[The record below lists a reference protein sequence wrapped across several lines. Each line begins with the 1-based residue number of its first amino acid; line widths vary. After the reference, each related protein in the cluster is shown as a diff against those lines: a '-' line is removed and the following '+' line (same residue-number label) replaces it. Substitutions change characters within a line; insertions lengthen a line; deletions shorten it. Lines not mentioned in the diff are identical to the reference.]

1 MVKNLMRLGLSVPV
15 GLHEDMRK
23 LSFKRTA
30 ATNNVVTLT
39 DVYAEGVTKL
49 VSRIEAGER
58 FVYPVQPRG
67 SVKKISLRMPEEI
80 ADLIA
85 KHATESSQSAI
96 VVKGAQCLLQE
107 DE

>member
-1 MVKNLMRLGLSVPV
+1 MVKNLMRLGLTVPTS
-15 GLHEDMRK
+15 LHDEMRK

-30 ATNNVVTLT
+30 DGNTVVTLA

-49 VSRIEAGER
+49 AARIEAGEQ

-67 SVKKISLRMPEEI
+67 TVKKISLRMPGEI

-85 KHATESSQSAI
+85 KYAAEASQSAI
-96 VVKGAQCLLQE
+96 VVKGAQCLLQGE
-107 DE
+107 E

>member
-1 MVKNLMRLGLSVPV
+1 MRISDWSSDVCSSDL
-15 GLHEDMRK
+15 MRK

-30 ATNNVVTLT
+30 ATINVVTLT

-49 VSRIEAGER
+49 VARIEAGER